1 MGIRAYTL
9 SPADSAQVVGP
20 GVVITLR
27 QCTDAQMHRCT
38 DAQMDRGEAL
48 PPLDEVLRSQC
59 PHPPRLAADRVLA
72 RGFGGG
78 SGGDGGG
85 AKPAGGG

>member
-38 DAQMDRGEAL
+38 DGQMHRCTDAQMHRCTDGQRRGSTPARRSPPVAVPSSAAL
-48 PPLDEVLRSQC
+48 EP
-59 PHPPRLAADRVLA
+59 
-72 RGFGGG
+72 
-78 SGGDGGG
+78 
-85 AKPAGGG
+85 